1 MQLMARVQVSVQGQ
15 VQLQQAVS
23 ASQPE
28 RVRVS
33 VQGQGSLQPAV
44 SASQPERVRVSVQG
58 QGSLQPAASA
68 SQPERVRV
76 SALEQVQLQQAA
88 SGQSGKLLFRQA
100 EPEQESEAWES
111 VETSRQALQVLQFPQ
126 ERGGEE
132 QGALLQ
138 GAVSGV
144 AVDAESASE
153 QVLVREL
160 PQVDNA

>member
-1 MQLMARVQVSVQGQ
+1 MLRAAWPRAAVVVQLMARVQVSVQGQ
-15 VQLQQAVS
+15 AQ
-23 ASQPE
+23 
-28 RVRVS
+28 
-33 VQGQGSLQPAV
+33 
-44 SASQPERVRVSVQG
+44 
-58 QGSLQPAASA
+58 LQPAASA

-88 SGQSGKLLFRQA
+88 SGQSGKLLCRQA
-100 EPEQESEAWES
+100 EPEQESEAWKS
-111 VETSRQALQVLQFPQ
+111 VVTSRQALQVLQFPQ

-144 AVDAESASE
+144 AVDAESASG